1 MVWWLVHCCF
11 GVEKKR
17 ICWLSK
23 EGKCGLSV
31 AYHPGKAKVMAES
44 LSRKT
49 AVELRVMFAKL
60 SISKEGG

>member
-1 MVWWLVHCCF
+1 MVWWFVHCCF
-11 GVEKKR
+11 GVGKEFVGCPKR
-17 ICWLSK
+17 V
-23 EGKCGLSV
+23 SV
-31 AYHPGKAKVMAES
+31 GCLLHTIRGKAKVMAES

>member
-1 MVWWLVHCCF
+1 MVVCALLLWC
-11 GVEKKR
+11 GER
-17 ICWLSK
+17 ICWLF
-23 EGKCGLSV
+23 EVGKCGLSV

-44 LSRKT
+44 LGRRT